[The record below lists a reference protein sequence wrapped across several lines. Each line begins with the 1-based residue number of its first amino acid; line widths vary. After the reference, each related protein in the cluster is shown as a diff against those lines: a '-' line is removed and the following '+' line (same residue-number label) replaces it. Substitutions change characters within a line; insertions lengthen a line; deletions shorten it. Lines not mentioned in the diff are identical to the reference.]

1 MSKEKRL
8 GRGLSALFESE
19 IEEDQVQEKPLKG
32 EMIENVSVDQ
42 LSPGQYQPRKRF
54 DEESLQE
61 LADSIIEQGLMQPV
75 IVRKSDNNF
84 EIIAG
89 ERRWRAAKLAKLDTI
104 PVIVRDINDRT
115 ASIIALIEN
124 MQRVDLSSIEE
135 AEGIKKM
142 IDEFG
147 MTHEEASDAVGKS
160 RSAVSNLLRLL
171 QLTDFVKDKLNAGD
185 IDMGHARALIS
196 LSADQQNMVCQK
208 IINEK
213 LSVRKVE
220 ELIQSGITKVN
231 NKKISKVNNKNNDIE
246 ILQKDFS
253 DRLGFPVTIENK
265 NNNSGLIK
273 IKYRNLD
280 ELDILLNKL
289 KLNQS

>member
-171 QLTDFVKDKLNAGD
+171 QLTDFVKDKLNSGD

-231 NKKISKVNNKNNDIE
+231 NKKISKDNNKNNDIE
-246 ILQKDFS
+246 ILQKEFS
-253 DRLGFPVTIENK
+253 DKLGFPVSIENK

>member
-32 EMIENVSVDQ
+32 EMIENISVDQ
-42 LSPGQYQPRKRF
+42 LNPGQYQPRKRF

-61 LADSIIEQGLMQPV
+61 LADSIIEQGLMQPI
-75 IVRKSDNNF
+75 IVRKSENNF

-89 ERRWRAAKLAKLDTI
+89 ERRWRAAKLAKLETI
-104 PVIVRDINDRT
+104 PVIVREINDRT
-115 ASIIALIEN
+115 ASVIALIEN

-160 RSAVSNLLRLL
+160 RSAITNLLRLL
-171 QLTDFVKDKLNAGD
+171 QLTDFVKEKLISGD
-185 IDMGHARALIS
+185 IDMGHARALIP
-196 LSADQQNMVCQK
+196 LSTDQQNMVCQK

-220 ELIQSGITKVN
+220 DLIQFGITNIK
-231 NKKISKVNNKNNDIE
+231 NKKLIKDNNKNSDIQ
-246 ILQKDFS
+246 ILQKEITDK
-253 DRLGFPVTIENK
+253 LGFPVMIENK

>member
-19 IEEDQVQEKPLKG
+19 IEEEQLNEKPLKG
-32 EMIENVSVDQ
+32 EIVENIALNK
-42 LSPGQYQPRKRF
+42 LSPGQYQPRKSF
-54 DEESLQE
+54 DEKSLQE
-61 LADSIIEQGLMQPV
+61 LADSIIEQGLMQP
-75 IVRKSDNNF
+75 IIARKKENNY

-89 ERRWRAAKLAKLDTI
+89 ERRWRAAKLAKLETI
-104 PVIVRDINDRT
+104 PVIVREINDRT

-160 RSAVSNLLRLL
+160 RSAITNLLRLL
-171 QLTDFVKDKLNAGD
+171 QLTDFVKEKLISGD
-185 IDMGHARALIS
+185 IDMGHARALIP
-196 LSADQQNMVCQK
+196 LSTDQQNMVCQK

-220 ELIQSGITKVN
+220 DLIQFGITNIK
-231 NKKISKVNNKNNDIE
+231 NKKLIKDNNKNSDIQ
-246 ILQKDFS
+246 ILQKEITDK
-253 DRLGFPVTIENK
+253 LGFPVMIENK

>member
-32 EMIENVSVDQ
+32 EMIENVSVDR

-104 PVIVRDINDRT
+104 PVIIRDINDRT

-171 QLTDFVKDKLNAGD
+171 QLTDFVKDKLNLGH

-220 ELIQSGITKVN
+220 ELLQSGIAKQN
-231 NKKISKVNNKNNDIE
+231 NKKISKDNNKNNDIE
-246 ILQKDFS
+246 ILQKEFS
-253 DRLGFPVTIENK
+253 DKLGFPVTIDNK

>member
-32 EMIENVSVDQ
+32 EMIENISVDQ
-42 LSPGQYQPRKRF
+42 LNPGQYQPRKRF
-54 DEESLQE
+54 DEKSLQE
-61 LADSIIEQGLMQPV
+61 LADSIIEQGLMQPI
-75 IVRKSDNNF
+75 IVRKAKNNF

-89 ERRWRAAKLAKLDTI
+89 ERRWRAAKLAKVDTI

-124 MQRVDLSSIEE
+124 MQRVDLSAIEE

-171 QLTDFVKDKLNAGD
+171 QLTDFVKDKLNSGD

-196 LSADQQNMVCQK
+196 LTADQQNMVCQK

-220 ELIQSGITKVN
+220 ELIQSGISKVN
-231 NKKISKVNNKNNDIE
+231 NKKISKDNNKNNDIE
-246 ILQKDFS
+246 ILQKEFS
-253 DRLGFPVTIENK
+253 DKLGFPVTIENK

>member
-32 EMIENVSVDQ
+32 EMIEKISVDL

-171 QLTDFVKDKLNAGD
+171 QLTDFVKDKLNLGH

-220 ELIQSGITKVN
+220 ELLQSGIAKQN
-231 NKKISKVNNKNNDIE
+231 NKKISKDNNKNNDIE
-246 ILQKDFS
+246 ILQKEFS
-253 DRLGFPVTIENK
+253 DKLGFPVTIENK

>member
-19 IEEDQVQEKPLKG
+19 IEEDQVQEKPLTG
-32 EMIENVSVDQ
+32 EIIEKISVDL

-75 IVRKSDNNF
+75 IVRKADNNF

-89 ERRWRAAKLAKLDTI
+89 ERRWRAAKLAKLNTI

-171 QLTDFVKDKLNAGD
+171 QLTDFVKDKLNLGH

-220 ELIQSGITKVN
+220 ELLQSGIAKQN
-231 NKKISKVNNKNNDIE
+231 NKKISKDNNKNNDIE
-246 ILQKDFS
+246 ILQKEFS
-253 DRLGFPVTIENK
+253 DKLGFPVTIENK

>member
-42 LSPGQYQPRKRF
+42 LSPGHYQPRKRF

-61 LADSIIEQGLMQPV
+61 LADSIIEQGLMQPI

-171 QLTDFVKDKLNAGD
+171 QLTDFVKDKLNSGD

-231 NKKISKVNNKNNDIE
+231 NKKISKNNNKNNDIE
-246 ILQKDFS
+246 ILQKEFS
-253 DRLGFPVTIENK
+253 DKLGFPVTIEIK

>member
-42 LSPGQYQPRKRF
+42 LSPGKYQPRKRF

-171 QLTDFVKDKLNAGD
+171 QLTDFVKDKLNLGH

-220 ELIQSGITKVN
+220 ELLQSGIAKQN
-231 NKKISKVNNKNNDIE
+231 NKKISKDNNKNNDIE
-246 ILQKDFS
+246 ILQKEFS
-253 DRLGFPVTIENK
+253 DKLGFPVTIDNK

>member
-42 LSPGQYQPRKRF
+42 LNPGQYQPRKRF

-61 LADSIIEQGLMQPV
+61 LADSIIEQGLMQPI

-89 ERRWRAAKLAKLDTI
+89 ERRWRAAKLAKVDTI

-124 MQRVDLSSIEE
+124 MQRVDLSAIEE

-160 RSAVSNLLRLL
+160 RSAISNLLRLL
-171 QLTDFVKDKLNAGD
+171 QLTDFVKDKLNLGH

-220 ELIQSGITKVN
+220 ELLQSGIAKQN
-231 NKKISKVNNKNNDIE
+231 NKKISKDNNKNNDIE
-246 ILQKDFS
+246 ILQKEFS
-253 DRLGFPVTIENK
+253 DKLGFPVTIENK

-289 KLNQS
+289 KLNKS

>member
-32 EMIENVSVDQ
+32 EMIENISVDQ
-42 LSPGQYQPRKRF
+42 LNPGQYQPRKRF

-61 LADSIIEQGLMQPV
+61 LADSIIEQGLMQPI
-75 IVRKSDNNF
+75 IVRKAENNF

-104 PVIVRDINDRT
+104 PVIIRDINDRT
-115 ASIIALIEN
+115 ASIIALIVN

-171 QLTDFVKDKLNAGD
+171 QLTDFVKDKLNSGD

-220 ELIQSGITKVN
+220 ELLQSGIAKQN
-231 NKKISKVNNKNNDIE
+231 NKKISKDNKKNNDIE
-246 ILQKDFS
+246 ILQKEFS
-253 DRLGFPVTIENK
+253 DKLGFPVTIENK

>member
-32 EMIENVSVDQ
+32 EMIENISVDQ
-42 LSPGQYQPRKRF
+42 LNPGQYQPRKRF

-61 LADSIIEQGLMQPV
+61 LADSIIEQGLMQPI
-75 IVRKSDNNF
+75 IVRKSENNF

-89 ERRWRAAKLAKLDTI
+89 ERRWRAAKLAKVDTI

-124 MQRVDLSSIEE
+124 MQRVDLSAIEE

-171 QLTDFVKDKLNAGD
+171 QLTDFVKDKLNLGN

-231 NKKISKVNNKNNDIE
+231 NKKISKDNNKNNDIE

>member
-32 EMIENVSVDQ
+32 EMIENISVDQ
-42 LSPGQYQPRKRF
+42 LNPGQYQPRKRF

-61 LADSIIEQGLMQPV
+61 LADSIIEQGLMQPI
-75 IVRKSDNNF
+75 IVRKAENNF

-89 ERRWRAAKLAKLDTI
+89 ERRWRAAKLAKVDTI

-124 MQRVDLSSIEE
+124 MQRVDLSAIEE

-142 IDEFG
+142 IDEFD

-171 QLTDFVKDKLNAGD
+171 QLTDFVKDKLNSGD

-196 LSADQQNMVCQK
+196 LSTDQQNMVCQK

-213 LSVRKVE
+213 LSVRKIE
-220 ELIQSGITKVN
+220 ELIKSGITKEN
-231 NKKISKVNNKNNDIE
+231 NKKILKDNNKNNDIE
-246 ILQKDFS
+246 ILQKEFS
-253 DRLGFPVTIENK
+253 DKLGFPVTIENK

-280 ELDILLNKL
+280 ELDIVLNKL
-289 KLNQS
+289 KFNQ

>member
-42 LSPGQYQPRKRF
+42 LSPGKYQPRKRF

-147 MTHEEASDAVGKS
+147 MTHAEASDAVGKS

-171 QLTDFVKDKLNAGD
+171 QLTDFVKDKLNLGH

-220 ELIQSGITKVN
+220 ELLQSGIAKQN
-231 NKKISKVNNKNNDIE
+231 NKKISKDNNKNNDIE
-246 ILQKDFS
+246 ILQKEFS
-253 DRLGFPVTIENK
+253 DKLGFPVTIENK

>member
-61 LADSIIEQGLMQPV
+61 LADSIIEQGLMQPI
-75 IVRKSDNNF
+75 IVRKLDNNF

-171 QLTDFVKDKLNAGD
+171 QLTDFVKDKLNSGD

-220 ELIQSGITKVN
+220 ELIQSGITKQN
-231 NKKISKVNNKNNDIE
+231 NKKISKDNNKNNDIE
-246 ILQKDFS
+246 ILQKEFS
-253 DRLGFPVTIENK
+253 DKLGFPVTIENK

>member
-61 LADSIIEQGLMQPV
+61 LADSIIEQGLMQPI

-171 QLTDFVKDKLNAGD
+171 QLTDFVKDKLNLGH

-220 ELIQSGITKVN
+220 ELLQSGIAKQN
-231 NKKISKVNNKNNDIE
+231 NKKISKDNKKNNDIE
-246 ILQKDFS
+246 ILQKEFS
-253 DRLGFPVTIENK
+253 DKLGFPVTIENK

>member
-32 EMIENVSVDQ
+32 EMIEKISVDL

-75 IVRKSDNNF
+75 IVRKVENNF

-171 QLTDFVKDKLNAGD
+171 QLTDFVKDKLNLGH

-220 ELIQSGITKVN
+220 ELLQSGIAKQN
-231 NKKISKVNNKNNDIE
+231 NKKISKDNNKNNDIE
-246 ILQKDFS
+246 ILQKEFS
-253 DRLGFPVTIENK
+253 DKLGFPVTIDNK

>member
-32 EMIENVSVDQ
+32 EMIENVSVGQ
-42 LSPGQYQPRKRF
+42 LSPGKYQPRKRF

-171 QLTDFVKDKLNAGD
+171 QLTDFVKDKLNLGH

-220 ELIQSGITKVN
+220 ELLQSGIAKQN
-231 NKKISKVNNKNNDIE
+231 NKKISKDNNKNNDIE
-246 ILQKDFS
+246 ILQKEFS
-253 DRLGFPVTIENK
+253 DKLGFPVTIDNK

>member
-42 LSPGQYQPRKRF
+42 LSPGKYQPRKRF

-75 IVRKSDNNF
+75 IVRKADNNF

-89 ERRWRAAKLAKLDTI
+89 ERRWRAAKLAKLNTI

-171 QLTDFVKDKLNAGD
+171 QLTDFVKDKLNLGH

-220 ELIQSGITKVN
+220 ELLQSGITKQN
-231 NKKISKVNNKNNDIE
+231 NKKISKDNNKNNDIE
-246 ILQKDFS
+246 ILQKEFS
-253 DRLGFPVTIENK
+253 DKLGFPVTIDNK

>member
-171 QLTDFVKDKLNAGD
+171 QLTDFVKDKLNSGD

-231 NKKISKVNNKNNDIE
+231 NKKISKNNNKNNDIE
-246 ILQKDFS
+246 ILQKEFS
-253 DRLGFPVTIENK
+253 EKLGFPVTIENK

>member
-32 EMIENVSVDQ
+32 EMIENISVDQ
-42 LSPGQYQPRKRF
+42 LNPGQYQPRKRF

-61 LADSIIEQGLMQPV
+61 LADSIIEQGLMQPI
-75 IVRKSDNNF
+75 IVRKSENNF

-89 ERRWRAAKLAKLDTI
+89 ERRWRAAKLAKVDTI

-124 MQRVDLSSIEE
+124 MQRVDLSAIEE

-171 QLTDFVKDKLNAGD
+171 QLTDFVKDKLNLGD

-231 NKKISKVNNKNNDIE
+231 NKKTSKDNNKNNDIE
-246 ILQKDFS
+246 ILQKEFS
-253 DRLGFPVTIENK
+253 DKLGFPVTIDNK

>member
-32 EMIENVSVDQ
+32 EMIENISVDQ
-42 LSPGQYQPRKRF
+42 LNPGQYQPRKRF

-61 LADSIIEQGLMQPV
+61 LADSIIEQGLMQPI
-75 IVRKSDNNF
+75 IVRKAENNF

-89 ERRWRAAKLAKLDTI
+89 ERRWRAAKLAKVDTI

-124 MQRVDLSSIEE
+124 MQRVDLSAIEE

-142 IDEFG
+142 IDEFD

-171 QLTDFVKDKLNAGD
+171 QLTDFVKDKLNSGD

-196 LSADQQNMVCQK
+196 LSTDQQNMVCQK

-220 ELIQSGITKVN
+220 ELIQSEIMKVN
-231 NKKISKVNNKNNDIE
+231 NKKISKDNNKNNDIE
-246 ILQKDFS
+246 ILQKEFS
-253 DRLGFPVTIENK
+253 DKLGFPVTIENK

-280 ELDILLNKL
+280 ELDIVLNKL
-289 KLNQS
+289 KFNQ

>member
-32 EMIENVSVDQ
+32 EMIENISVDQ
-42 LSPGQYQPRKRF
+42 LNPGQYQPRKRF

-61 LADSIIEQGLMQPV
+61 LADSIIEQGLMQPI
-75 IVRKSDNNF
+75 IVRKAKNNF

-89 ERRWRAAKLAKLDTI
+89 ERRWRAAKLAKVDTI

-124 MQRVDLSSIEE
+124 MQRVDLSAIEE

-171 QLTDFVKDKLNAGD
+171 QLTDFVKDKLNSGD

-220 ELIQSGITKVN
+220 ELIQSGISKVN
-231 NKKISKVNNKNNDIE
+231 NKKISKDNNKNNDIE
-246 ILQKDFS
+246 ILQKEFS
-253 DRLGFPVTIENK
+253 DKLGFPVTIDNK

>member
-32 EMIENVSVDQ
+32 EMIENISVDQ
-42 LSPGQYQPRKRF
+42 LNPGQYQPRKRF

-61 LADSIIEQGLMQPV
+61 LADSIIEQGLMQPI
-75 IVRKSDNNF
+75 IVRKSENNF

-89 ERRWRAAKLAKLDTI
+89 ERRWRAAKLAKLETI
-104 PVIVRDINDRT
+104 PVIVREINDRT
-115 ASIIALIEN
+115 ASVIALIEN

-160 RSAVSNLLRLL
+160 RSAITNLLRLL
-171 QLTDFVKDKLNAGD
+171 QLTDFVKEKLNSGD
-185 IDMGHARALIS
+185 IDMGHARALIP
-196 LSADQQNMVCQK
+196 LSTDQQNMVCQK

-213 LSVRKVE
+213 LSVHKVE
-220 ELIQSGITKVN
+220 DLIQFGITNIK
-231 NKKISKVNNKNNDIE
+231 NKKLIKDNNKNNDIQ
-246 ILQKDFS
+246 ILQKEITDK
-253 DRLGFPVTIENK
+253 LGFPVMIENK

>member
-32 EMIENVSVDQ
+32 EMIENISVDQ
-42 LSPGQYQPRKRF
+42 LNPGQYQPRKRF

-61 LADSIIEQGLMQPV
+61 LADSIIEQGLMQPI
-75 IVRKSDNNF
+75 IVRKAENNF

-89 ERRWRAAKLAKLDTI
+89 ERRWRAAKLAKVDTI

-124 MQRVDLSSIEE
+124 MQRVDLTAIEE

-142 IDEFG
+142 IDEFD

-171 QLTDFVKDKLNAGD
+171 QLTDFVKDKLNSGD

-196 LSADQQNMVCQK
+196 LSTDQQNMVCQK

-231 NKKISKVNNKNNDIE
+231 NKKISKDNNKNNDIE
-246 ILQKDFS
+246 ILQKEFS
-253 DRLGFPVTIENK
+253 DKLGFPVTIENK

-280 ELDILLNKL
+280 ELDIVLNKL
-289 KLNQS
+289 KFNQ

>member
-42 LSPGQYQPRKRF
+42 LSPGKYQPRKKF

-171 QLTDFVKDKLNAGD
+171 QLTDFVKDKLNLGH

-220 ELIQSGITKVN
+220 ELLQSGIAKQN
-231 NKKISKVNNKNNDIE
+231 NKKISKDNNKNNDIE
-246 ILQKDFS
+246 ILQKEFS
-253 DRLGFPVTIENK
+253 DKLGFPVTIDNK

>member
-32 EMIENVSVDQ
+32 EMIENISVDQ
-42 LSPGQYQPRKRF
+42 LNPGQYQPRKRF

-61 LADSIIEQGLMQPV
+61 LADSIIEQGLMQPI
-75 IVRKSDNNF
+75 IVRKAENNF

-89 ERRWRAAKLAKLDTI
+89 ERRWRAAKLAKVDTI

-171 QLTDFVKDKLNAGD
+171 QLTDFVKDKLNSGD

-220 ELIQSGITKVN
+220 ELIQSGISKVN
-231 NKKISKVNNKNNDIE
+231 NKKISKDNNKNNDIE
-246 ILQKDFS
+246 ILQKEFS
-253 DRLGFPVTIENK
+253 DKLGYPVTIENK

>member
-32 EMIENVSVDQ
+32 EMIENISVDQ
-42 LSPGQYQPRKRF
+42 LNPGQYQPRKRF

-61 LADSIIEQGLMQPV
+61 LADSIIEQGLMQPI
-75 IVRKSDNNF
+75 IVRKAENNF

-89 ERRWRAAKLAKLDTI
+89 ERRWRAAKLAKVDTI

-171 QLTDFVKDKLNAGD
+171 QLTDFVKDKLNSGD

-220 ELIQSGITKVN
+220 ELIQSGISRVN
-231 NKKISKVNNKNNDIE
+231 NKKISKDNNKNNDIE
-246 ILQKDFS
+246 ILQKEFS
-253 DRLGFPVTIENK
+253 DKLGFPVTIENK

>member
-19 IEEDQVQEKPLKG
+19 IEEDQVQEKPLTG
-32 EMIENVSVDQ
+32 EIIEKISVDL

-171 QLTDFVKDKLNAGD
+171 QLTDFVKDKLNLGH

-220 ELIQSGITKVN
+220 ELLQSGIAKQN
-231 NKKISKVNNKNNDIE
+231 NKKISKDNNKNNDIE
-246 ILQKDFS
+246 ILQKEFS
-253 DRLGFPVTIENK
+253 DKLGFPVTIDNK

>member
-32 EMIENVSVDQ
+32 EMIEKISVDL

-171 QLTDFVKDKLNAGD
+171 QLTDFVKDKLNLGH

-220 ELIQSGITKVN
+220 ELLQSGIAKQN
-231 NKKISKVNNKNNDIE
+231 NKKISKDNNKNNDIE
-246 ILQKDFS
+246 ILQKEFS
-253 DRLGFPVTIENK
+253 DKLGFPVTIDNK

>member
-61 LADSIIEQGLMQPV
+61 LADSIIEQGLMQPI

-171 QLTDFVKDKLNAGD
+171 QLTDFVKDKLNSGD

-220 ELIQSGITKVN
+220 ELIQSGISKVN

-246 ILQKDFS
+246 ILQKEFS
-253 DRLGFPVTIENK
+253 DKLGFPVSIENK

>member
-42 LSPGQYQPRKRF
+42 LSPGKYQPRKRF

-171 QLTDFVKDKLNAGD
+171 QLTDFVKDKLNLGD

-220 ELIQSGITKVN
+220 ELIQSGINKVN

-246 ILQKDFS
+246 ILQKEFS
-253 DRLGFPVTIENK
+253 DKLGFPVTIENK

-273 IKYRNLD
+273 IIYRNLD

>member
-32 EMIENVSVDQ
+32 EMIENISVDQ
-42 LSPGQYQPRKRF
+42 LNPGQYQPRKRF

-61 LADSIIEQGLMQPV
+61 LADSIIEQGLMQPI

-135 AEGIKKM
+135 AAGIKKM

-171 QLTDFVKDKLNAGD
+171 QLTDFVKDKLNLGH

-220 ELIQSGITKVN
+220 ELIQYGITKVS
-231 NKKISKVNNKNNDIE
+231 NKKISKVNIKNNDIE
-246 ILQKDFS
+246 ILQKEIS
-253 DRLGFPVTIENK
+253 ENLGFSVEVDNK
-265 NNNSGLIK
+265 INNSGIIK

-280 ELDILLNKL
+280 ELDILVKKL
-289 KLNQS
+289 K

>member
-75 IVRKSDNNF
+75 IVRKSNNNF

-171 QLTDFVKDKLNAGD
+171 QLTDFVKDKLNSGD

-220 ELIQSGITKVN
+220 ELIQSGVTKVN

-246 ILQKDFS
+246 ILQKEFS
-253 DRLGFPVTIENK
+253 EKLGFPVTIENK

>member
-32 EMIENVSVDQ
+32 EMIKNVSVDQ

-171 QLTDFVKDKLNAGD
+171 QLTDFVKDKLNSGD

-220 ELIQSGITKVN
+220 EFLQSGITKQN
-231 NKKISKVNNKNNDIE
+231 NKKISKNNKKNNDIE
-246 ILQKDFS
+246 ILQKEFS
-253 DRLGFPVTIENK
+253 DKLGFPVSIENK

>member
-32 EMIENVSVDQ
+32 EMIENISVDQ

-61 LADSIIEQGLMQPV
+61 LADSIIEQGLMQPI

-171 QLTDFVKDKLNAGD
+171 QLTDFVKDKLNSGD

-246 ILQKDFS
+246 ILQKEFS
-253 DRLGFPVTIENK
+253 DKLGFPVSIENK

>member
-171 QLTDFVKDKLNAGD
+171 QLTDFVKDKLNSGD

-246 ILQKDFS
+246 ILQKEFS
-253 DRLGFPVTIENK
+253 DKLGFPVTIENK

>member
-32 EMIENVSVDQ
+32 EMIDNVSVDQ
-42 LSPGQYQPRKRF
+42 LNPGQYQPRKRF

-171 QLTDFVKDKLNAGD
+171 QLTDFVKDKLNSGD

-220 ELIQSGITKVN
+220 ELLQSGITKVN
-231 NKKISKVNNKNNDIE
+231 NKKISKNNKKNNDIE
-246 ILQKDFS
+246 ILQKEFS
-253 DRLGFPVTIENK
+253 DKLGFPVTIENK